1 MALQCVIK
9 PNMWLGLKQILLY
22 VGLLLCVLLQVCR
35 SKTQLQLNC
44 PTVCHCD
51 LFAQRNRAICRC
63 VLLLSL
69 PLFIYSLTL
78 SGSLCLCVSLSH
90 SSAKRLISA
99 SIDMPKTV
107 ELLDLSYND
116 ITNIDADC
124 FEVSRT
130 ICHIIKLY
138 TKYRIKMVFFY
149 GSLTKSF

>member
-1 MALQCVIK
+1 
-9 PNMWLGLKQILLY
+9 MWGCCS
-22 VGLLLCVLLQVCR
+22 VSCCR
-35 SKTQLQLNC
+35 SVAVRPNC
-44 PTVCHCD
+44 SSIAPRSVI
-51 LFAQRNRAICRC
+51 AIYLHNVIALYAGVYFYFLC
-63 VLLLSL
+63 LSL
-69 PLFIYSLTL
+69 STL
-78 SGSLCLCVSLSH
+78 SLSRPLCVSLSH

-149 GSLTKSF
+149 GSLTKYF

>member
-9 PNMWLGLKQILLY
+9 PKMWLGLKQILLY

-51 LFAQRNRAICRC
+51 LYAQRNRAICRC
-63 VLLLSL
+63 VLLLSPSL
-69 PLFIYSLTL
+69 YIRNHSLSLT
-78 SGSLCLCVSLSH
+78 SSLCR
-90 SSAKRLISA
+90 SAKRLISA
-99 SIDMPKTV
+99 SIEMPKTV

-130 ICHIIKLY
+130 ICHGGVRNKFVTI
-138 TKYRIKMVFFY
+138 
-149 GSLTKSF
+149 TKSYIEGKL

>member
-1 MALQCVIK
+1 
-9 PNMWLGLKQILLY
+9 MWLGLKQILLY

-69 PLFIYSLTL
+69 SLYIIL
-78 SGSLCLCVSLSH
+78 LYHSLSH
-90 SSAKRLISA
+90 SLSLCCSAKRLISA
-99 SIDMPKTV
+99 SIEMPKTV

-130 ICHIIKLY
+130 ICHGIKVVKSSIK
-138 TKYRIKMVFFY
+138 KYI
-149 GSLTKSF
+149 